1 MAAAFIAVKNKR
13 ASRPSGTAAAK
24 GLGRAESVVR
34 QRNFWAEIER
44 YSRCPSLLAILFEF
58 VSLTVSFES

>member
-1 MAAAFIAVKNKR
+1 MAAAFIAVKNSR

-44 YSRCPSLLAILFEF
+44 SSLLAILFEF
-58 VSLTVSFES
+58 VSFDCFI